1 MDFTRNAMAAPTQI
15 GKAFGL
21 AGGEARAKRD
31 EGGIRIG
38 QKKIDGVD
46 SWDNKTRRGPRAGR
60 RAGKFKAGEG
70 GPSVAPRL
78 APPLDLEASQ

>member
-21 AGGEARAKRD
+21 AGSEARAKRD

-38 QKKIDGVD
+38 QKKLMASIHGTTKPVGAPELGGA
-46 SWDNKTRRGPRAGR
+46 RGSSRQGREGHLSPRALR
-60 RAGKFKAGEG
+60 R
-70 GPSVAPRL
+70 R
-78 APPLDLEASQ
+78 